1 MIRRPPRSTR
11 TDTLF
16 PYTTLFRSATGE
28 IVQHAGEIL
37 ELVSSTREKTDHI
50 HLDMSS
56 SGKVVTKLTANF
68 NQFVKDS
75 DHMDIQMNEVTHTVA
90 PVASTNKEMNLS
102 IASIALLSSQVQ
114 NSMFT
119 INHKRVVVRD
129 KYETL

>member
-56 SGKVVTKLTANF
+56 SGKVVRSEEHTSELQSLMAHLVCRLLLAKKKENRTPALTQPNRIHTPIMHTQQTIHNPANP
-68 NQFVKDS
+68 
-75 DHMDIQMNEVTHTVA
+75 TY
-90 PVASTNKEMNLS
+90 
-102 IASIALLSSQVQ
+102 
-114 NSMFT
+114 NS
-119 INHKRVVVRD
+119 
-129 KYETL
+129 KYT